1 MRKYVIIYDKLL
13 EFGGA
18 ESVLDSL
25 VKYRKPTAII
35 CSCIDN
41 RSYWERK
48 YKTKILSPLFTQMI
62 KKPFTYKI
70 FYPYIILVVFLSKL
84 TLRFSDSFFIVYSSS
99 AGKYFRIPDYKNAF
113 LYVNYHAKGIR
124 NFSNYINL
132 NTRFKKIILNL
143 KIISLLNSFFL
154 WLENKAAGRFLYI
167 YAISKHSI
175 QSLDKLPK
183 IKIKRKIGIL
193 HCPAKI
199 NFNYKSKSGL
209 KKYFFSNYYVII
221 SRLYPEKKIEQ
232 FLDFLYSNSSI
243 NLIVIGEGSLKEH
256 FFKKYKKKFKFTGF
270 LRDDSKYSI
279 LKNCTA
285 VLQPTPQEWSQTI
298 VESNLMGIPVIAARS
313 KGMEEINFSISG
325 DCLKPNLLFDNYTEI
340 NNLLLKVKSSRNE
353 LLRNLY
359 HAKNIFSEEYFH
371 KKLSAIEEDIIK
383 NNS

>member
-35 CSCIDN
+35 CSCVHN
-41 RSYWERK
+41 RSYWERR
-48 YKTKILSPLFTQMI
+48 YRTKIFSPFLTQMI
-62 KKPFTYKI
+62 QRPFTYKM

-84 TLRFSDSFFIVYSSS
+84 SLRFSDSFFIVYSSS

-113 LYVNYHAKGIR
+113 LYINYHAKGIR
-124 NFSNYINL
+124 NLSNYINL
-132 NTRFKKIILNL
+132 NTRLKKIIFKS
-143 KIISLLNSFFL
+143 KIISILKSFFL

-167 YAISKHSI
+167 YAISEHAI
-175 QSLDKLPK
+175 ESLDNLPK
-183 IKIKRKIGIL
+183 KKRKIGIL

-199 NFNYKSKSGL
+199 NYNYKRKSNL
-209 KKYFFSNYYVII
+209 KKFFFSSYYLII
-221 SRLYPEKKIEQ
+221 SRLYPEKKIEK
-232 FLDFLYSNSSI
+232 FLDFLHLNTSV
-243 NLIVIGEGSLKEH
+243 NLIVIGEGTLKKH
-256 FFKKYKKKFKFTGF
+256 FVKKYKKNFRFTGF
-270 LRDDSKYSI
+270 INDDLKYFI
-279 LKNCTA
+279 LKNCIA
-285 VLQPTPQEWSQTI
+285 VLQPTFQEWSQTT

-313 KGMEEINFSISG
+313 KGMEEINYSISG
-325 DCLKPNLLFDNYTEI
+325 DRLKPNLLFDNYTEI
-340 NNLLLKVKSSRNE
+340 NNLLLQVKSSRKE

-371 KKLSAIEEDIIK
+371 KKLSIIEEDIIK